1 MTQTDLDDKVISIS
15 YKWKDQICQLNS
27 NQLKEEMFLERI
39 KKGALYFHSQLTEL
53 FNHTLE
59 ITKDVQTNNKV
70 AAKRFEN
77 TYSDLQQTLIVRQEL
92 LSTMITE
99 TFTITTY
106 LEAKQNAILNSLD
119 DEKEKKGRKKEKN
132 KAPKGASAEISYNL
146 FKEGK
151 SIKQIAKERGLTP
164 VTIEGHLAT
173 YVANGQIKI
182 EEIVEPAKVSLI
194 RRIAKAVG
202 QAKGLKVIKEL
213 CPSDI
218 TYGEILLV
226 LKAPMP

>member
-1 MTQTDLDDKVISIS
+1 M
-15 YKWKDQICQLNS
+15 
-27 NQLKEEMFLERI
+27 
-39 KKGALYFHSQLTEL
+39 
-53 FNHTLE
+53 
-59 ITKDVQTNNKV
+59 
-70 AAKRFEN
+70 KR
-77 TYSDLQQTLIVRQEL
+77 
-92 LSTMITE
+92 
-99 TFTITTY
+99 
-106 LEAKQNAILNSLD
+106 
-119 DEKEKKGRKKEKN
+119 RKKVERKKN